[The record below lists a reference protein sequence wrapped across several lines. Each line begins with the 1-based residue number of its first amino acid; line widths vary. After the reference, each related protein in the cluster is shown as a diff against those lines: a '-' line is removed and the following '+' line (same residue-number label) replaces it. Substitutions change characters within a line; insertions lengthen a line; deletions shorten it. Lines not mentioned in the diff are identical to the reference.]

1 LVQNKGLKVRQTNVT
16 APSNQKQREKDTKMN
31 FAIARTHAI
40 GRKRLKVGYVV
51 AAAALALALTAGV
64 TIAFTR
70 DGDSGPSGSASI
82 AQSTAQERVEPSQAY
97 IYVVGSQ
104 QEAIALE
111 GAFNEVDV
119 GTDVL
124 YEVLVIDTPEAE
136 ASFLLTQKE
145 LNDLQLSGALQGV
158 TLIDTR

>member
-1 LVQNKGLKVRQTNVT
+1 M
-16 APSNQKQREKDTKMN
+16 KMN
-31 FAIARTHAI
+31 FEIARPQAI
-40 GRKRLKVGYVV
+40 GWKRLKVGYVV
-51 AAAALALALTAGV
+51 AAAALALALTAAVG
-64 TIAFTR
+64 IAFTR
-70 DGDSGPSGSASI
+70 DGGSGSSGSASI
-82 AQSTAQERVEPSQAY
+82 AQSATQERVQPSQAY